1 MDYLKRYQE
10 WLESDEIDEETK
22 EELRKIKNDETE
34 IKDSFY
40 KDLEFGTA
48 GLRGI
53 VGVGTN
59 RMNKYTV
66 GKATQGLANYIVKN
80 NGQDKGVAIA
90 YDSRN
95 MSQEFSKLAA
105 LILNANG
112 IKTYRFESLRPTPE
126 LSYTVRELGCIS
138 GIVITASHNPPK
150 YNGYKVYWEDG
161 AQISAPVDA
170 GITEEVNAI
179 KNYSDIKEIT
189 EEEATEKGLYN
200 TIGEEIDNKY
210 IEYLKSIA
218 LNKEIDKEYGKDIKI
233 VYTPLHGTGKKLA
246 LRILNE
252 LGFTNVHIVK
262 EQAEPDGR
270 FPTVSYPNPEDP
282 AAFELALKLAKEIQ
296 ADIVVANDP
305 DADRI
310 GLHVRDSKTGDYILF
325 NGNMIGLTVADYLIN
340 QKREKGL
347 LDKNVALIKT
357 IVSSNMADRIC
368 EENGVKLFEVL
379 TGFKNVAAKIR
390 EFEKENSYKCI
401 MGYEESYGCL
411 VGDRVRDKDGIAALM
426 LLSEAAA
433 LYKKQGL
440 TLWDNMQNM
449 YKKYG
454 YYKESQIAIV
464 LEGAEGAQKI
474 KDMMEDIRNNPPKEI
489 GKYKVL
495 KLRDY
500 SNGKIKDCITGETY
514 NEDLPK
520 SNVIYFELE
529 NDFWGC
535 IRPSGTEP
543 KCKFYFSIK
552 GRTKNKIVHGCKRRK
567 PRRSRYIS
575 RRLKKWNERNT
586 KVITNKKDGTYLFHP
601 FILLLLIAP

>member
-1 MDYLKRYQE
+1 MEYLKKYQE
-10 WLESDEIDEETK
+10 WLESNEIDEETK
-22 EELRKIKNDETE
+22 KELKEIAGNDEE

-53 VGVGTN
+53 VGAGTN

-66 GKATQGLANYIVKN
+66 GKATQGLANYIIKN
-80 NGQDKGVAIA
+80 NGQKRGVVIA

-95 MSQEFSKLAA
+95 MSQEFSKLAC

-112 IKTYRFESLRPTPE
+112 IKTYRFGSLRPTPE
-126 LSYTVRELGCIS
+126 LSFSVRYLNCIS

-161 AQISAPVDA
+161 AQISNPVDA
-170 GITEEVNAI
+170 EITQEVNAI
-179 KNYSDIKEIT
+179 TSYSEIKEIS
-189 EEEATEKGLYN
+189 EKEAVEKGLYN
-200 TIGEEIDNKY
+200 IVGEEIDNEY
-210 IEYLKSIA
+210 IKYLKSNS
-218 LNKEIDKEYGKDIKI
+218 LNPDIIKEYGKDIKI

-246 LRILNE
+246 LRILDE

-262 EQAEPDGR
+262 EQAEPDGK
-270 FPTVSYPNPEDP
+270 FPTVKYPNPEDP
-282 AAFELALKLAKEIQ
+282 AAFELALKLAKEID

-310 GLHVRDSKTGDYILF
+310 GLHVKDSKTGEYVLF

-347 LDKNVALIKT
+347 LDKKSALIKT

-368 EENGVKLFEVL
+368 EENDVKLFEVL

-390 EFEKENSYKCI
+390 QFERENSYKCI

-411 VGDRVRDKDGIAALM
+411 VGDKVRDKDGIIALM

-433 LYKKQGL
+433 YYKKQGL

-454 YYKESQIAIV
+454 YYQENQVSIV
-464 LEGAEGAQKI
+464 LEGADGAQKI
-474 KDMMEDIRNNPPKEI
+474 KNMMENVRNNPPKAI
-489 GKYKVL
+489 GKYKIL
-495 KLRDY
+495 KFRDY
-500 SNGKIKDCITGETY
+500 LNGTIKDY
-514 NEDLPK
+514 NTEEINKVELPK
-520 SNVIYFELE
+520 SNVLYFELE
-529 NDFWGC
+529 NDFWC
-535 IRPSGTEP
+535 CMRPSGTEP
-543 KCKFYFSIK
+543 KIKFYMGATGENIEDA
-552 GRTKNKIVHGCKRRK
+552 KNKV
-567 PRRSRYIS
+567 
-575 RRLKKWNERNT
+575 NEVT
-586 KVITNKKDGTYLFHP
+586 EGMKELMK
-601 FILLLLIAP
+601 

>member
-1 MDYLKRYQE
+1 MKNYLEEYKK
-10 WLESDEIDEETK
+10 WCESPDFDEETK
-22 EELRKIKNDETE
+22 KELSE
-34 IKDSFY
+34 IKDNEKEIEDRFY
-40 KDLEFGTA
+40 KELEFGTA
-48 GLRGI
+48 GLRGVI
-53 VGVGTN
+53 GAGTN

-66 GKATQGLANYIVKN
+66 GKATQGLANYIKEQ
-80 NGQDKGVAIA
+80 GTQDKGVAIS
-90 YDSRN
+90 YDSRR
-95 MSQEFSKLAA
+95 MSKEFSLQTA

-282 AAFELALKLAKEIQ
+282 AAFELALKFAKEIQ

-357 IVSSNMADRIC
+357 IVSSNMTDKIC

-543 KCKFYFSIK
+543 KIK
-552 GRTKNKIVHGCKRRK
+552 LYMGVKGENLEEADILVEDLRNGMREI
-567 PRRSRYIS
+567 
-575 RRLKKWNERNT
+575 LK
-586 KVITNKKDGTYLFHP
+586 
-601 FILLLLIAP
+601 